1 MVRIPFTQRPALR
14 KPIEKGNLSCQPHS
28 DDEPHLGNV
37 SSDIESVGMKAAMKY
52 FAFTIALFI
61 AMVDFAVADI
71 FKVDS
76 PDCILRLEGAI
87 EAGDF
92 EKLKRLSELHF
103 PKYTSDELETGKQQ
117 LCLNSPGGLINES
130 KLIAS
135 YVYEFGIGT
144 VVAENDYCYSACAI
158 VFMMGMARASESE
171 DIYINRKMHYKA
183 TIGFHRPY
191 LLINYSISANAR
203 DIELAFD
210 LAYNSVM
217 ELLIVANQPSPVLQR
232 PMIPSDL
239 LQKMLEHVG
248 DDFFMIDTVDKAGR
262 WKIDVYGY
270 NEKKLLNQEQAYFA
284 CQNSMNWNSGQFF
297 EIMIEEIYS
306 GWPEIKNRSDKIER
320 LISGAKLIDESSE
333 GTLYTVNAINMLYSS
348 ANCLIYKEKDILERS
363 IIKACGYDDYNFTVV
378 GYGKCD
384 RNNYKEEGF
393 EISYL
398 STYDPST
405 KIQDLGE

>member
-1 MVRIPFTQRPALR
+1 
-14 KPIEKGNLSCQPHS
+14 
-28 DDEPHLGNV
+28 
-37 SSDIESVGMKAAMKY
+37 MKQ
-52 FAFTIALFI
+52 FAFTIALLI
-61 AMVDFAVADI
+61 AMVDFAVGDI

-87 EAGDF
+87 ETGDF
-92 EKLKRLSELHF
+92 EKLKSLSELHF
-103 PKYTSDELETGKQQ
+103 PKYTADELETGKQQ

-130 KLIAS
+130 KLIAA

-171 DIYINRKMHYKA
+171 DVYINRKMHYTAK
-183 TIGFHRPY
+183 IGFHRPY
-191 LLINYSISANAR
+191 LIIRDPISANAR
-203 DIELAFD
+203 DIEISFD
-210 LAYNSVM
+210 LAYKSVM

-239 LQKMLEHVG
+239 LQEMLEHVG

-262 WKIDVYGY
+262 WKIDVYGF
-270 NEKKLLNQEQAYFA
+270 NEQRVLNREQAYFA

-297 EIMIEEIYS
+297 EIMISEIYA
-306 GWPEIKNRSDKIER
+306 GWPEIKSRSDKLER
-320 LISGAKLIDESSE
+320 LISGTKLLEKTSE
-333 GTLYTVNAINMLYSS
+333 RTLYSVNAINMFYSS
-348 ANCLIYKEKDILERS
+348 ANCLISQEKDIWERAV
-363 IIKACGYDDYNFTVV
+363 IKACGYDDYNFTVV

-384 RNNYKEEGF
+384 RNNYKEEDF

-398 STYDPST
+398 STYDPS
-405 KIQDLGE
+405 IRIENLGD